1 LILVT
6 AHHQNSGRSLWP
18 LGLDLELKQP
28 GNIFQDFFSV
38 HVVTVN
44 FKEIVRVNVPDLS
57 DVQVVLKTMIG
68 NVLVFIVDNVAIEN
82 LLSGF
87 EFLFAVAVH
96 SGLVHVDNDEG
107 VWEDTGLLHG
117 EALGAGFGEAR
128 ENEAF
133 LLFLN
138 GFDLLFDKVDND
150 LIFDERELFEIAF
163 DLLSEL

>member
-1 LILVT
+1 M
-6 AHHQNSGRSLWP
+6 
-18 LGLDLELKQP
+18 
-28 GNIFQDFFSV
+28 
-38 HVVTVN
+38 
-44 FKEIVRVNVPDLS
+44 S

-87 EFLFAVAVH
+87 EFLFAVTVH

-117 EALGAGFGEAR
+117 KALGAGFGEAR

-133 LLFLN
+133 LLFLY
-138 GFDLLFDKVDND
+138 GFDLLFNQVDND

-163 DLLSEL
+163 DLLSELKFFADLFFEKIPHRNGGKLVMISNLECKLSDLEARRPNKEDFFG